1 MNTLIIYQGHPF
13 ALYYTKY
20 NTNLTINQPLNNVMQ
35 NMKIT
40 RIISNIFLVLQGCL
54 VRVEMIDFVCLYTTN
69 VKLSI
74 HQALQGSGIF
84 APSLQTLTNG
94 MKFLLGT
101 LVLAPWPILVVTFIP
116 FCQDKPFSHA
126 ILCVPQQNN
135 SQAKISFSPP
145 FDHARHALTSY
156 TSHN

>member
-1 MNTLIIYQGHPF
+1 
-13 ALYYTKY
+13 
-20 NTNLTINQPLNNVMQ
+20 
-35 NMKIT
+35 
-40 RIISNIFLVLQGCL
+40 
-54 VRVEMIDFVCLYTTN
+54 MIDFVCLYTTN

-126 ILCVPQQNN
+126 ILCVVEQQS
-135 SQAKISFSPP
+135 SQNFFQSSVRSCSTCSHVLHFSQLNKMVENYPKNLILITFLRLTIFKIKMV
-145 FDHARHALTSY
+145 
-156 TSHN
+156 